1 MQLANSTEKYSGSSG
16 NTNEAAIDFPFE
28 QVKTVLLVDD
38 EEVVLNI
45 IELMLEKLDY
55 KVLKAQCGYEGLQ
68 LFKKNQFQID
78 LIISDMN
85 MPEMNGK
92 ELMHKLREI
101 DPNTKVMLS
110 SGALTEKD
118 EQDVINNGFDGFI
131 KKPCSMGNLSKKMA
145 EILN

>member
-1 MQLANSTEKYSGSSG
+1 MQLANSTEKYSSPSD
-16 NTNEAAIDFPFE
+16 NTNEAAIDFPFD
-28 QVKTVLLVDD
+28 QGKTVLLVDD
-38 EEVVLNI
+38 EEIVLNV

-101 DPNTKVMLS
+101 DPNTKVVLS
-110 SGALTEKD
+110 SGALTDKD

-131 KKPCSMGNLSKKMA
+131 KKPYNMSNLSKKMA
-145 EILN
+145 EVLN